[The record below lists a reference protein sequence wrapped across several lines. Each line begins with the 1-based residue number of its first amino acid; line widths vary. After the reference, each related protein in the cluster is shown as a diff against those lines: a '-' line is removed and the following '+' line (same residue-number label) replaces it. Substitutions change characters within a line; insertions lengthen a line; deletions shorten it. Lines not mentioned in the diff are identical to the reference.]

1 MGINSR
7 QRNDLM
13 GKGLEL
19 KNHPKTIADF
29 LKSFVFCLKKNLKT
43 LCLFS
48 KSNIF
53 ALIEINFSTYLP

>member
-1 MGINSR
+1 
-7 QRNDLM
+7 M

-19 KNHPKTIADF
+19 KNQPKTIADF